1 MRKTMFA
8 IKNSNKTFDIRRFE
22 TFEEAQAAFN
32 AKPFSNHVE
41 IVTAIQSVAAED
53 EMEIRTDMDFM
64 FP

>member
-8 IKNSNKTFDIRRFE
+8 IKKSNGFFDHRRFE
-22 TFEEAQAAFN
+22 TFEAAQAAFN

-41 IVTAIQSVAAED
+41 IVIAVKPVPAED
-53 EMEIRTDMDFM
+53 EMEIRADMDFM

>member
-8 IKNSNKTFDIRRFE
+8 IKKSDGLFDQRRFE

-41 IVTAIQSVAAED
+41 IVTEIQSVAAED
-53 EMEIRTDMDFM
+53 EMEIQADMDFM

>member
-8 IKNSNKTFDIRRFE
+8 IKKSNGLFDQRRFE
-22 TFEEAQAAFN
+22 TFEGAQAAFN

-41 IVTAIQSVAAED
+41 IVTEIQSVAAED
-53 EMEIRTDMDFM
+53 EMEIRADMDFM